1 MIVMEEQ
8 VSRLEKRVDKLET
21 DIGGLRSTIADLK
34 VTLALLNQT
43 LNQLR
48 QVEEKRNAAKDRTL
62 MFVVGGFITAIIAWI
77 VRGGFRGMIKKVP
90 ITRRFP
96 SFLVG
101 GDC

>member
-77 VRGGFRGMIKKVP
+77 VRGGLGA
-90 ITRRFP
+90 
-96 SFLVG
+96 
-101 GDC
+101 